1 MKKLMWLFALG
12 TFLAAGVYSVVSLNR
27 WEWSRALYFG
37 LVVLVAEVGLATGL
51 VLRKLDQQAE
61 AEAEAHAGE
70 RDEIRDILRGSR
82 VSRDRFRWLAPERV
96 ASRSNVFITMVVSG
110 GILLSGL
117 AWLLDKVAANT
128 TTSLQEGRLA
138 GDLTRIAYPS
148 DGLLPDEVTVLAQQ
162 LPDLDDP
169 QLRMLLGRDR

>member
-1 MKKLMWLFALG
+1 MKKLVWLFALG
-12 TFLAAGVYSVVSLNR
+12 TFLAAGVYSVISLNR

-37 LVVLVAEVGLATGL
+37 LVVLVAEIGLATGL
-51 VLRKLDQQAE
+51 VLRKLDQQDE
-61 AEAEAHAGE
+61 EDDGE
-70 RDEIRDILRGSR
+70 RDEVRDILRASR
-82 VSRDRFRWLAPERV
+82 VPRERFRWLAADRLTT
-96 ASRSNVFITMVVSG
+96 RSNVFITMVVSG

-117 AWLLDKVAANT
+117 AWLLDKVAAKT

-138 GDLTRIAYPS
+138 GDLTKIAYPG

>member
-1 MKKLMWLFALG
+1 MKKLVWLFALG
-12 TFLAAGVYSVVSLNR
+12 TLLAAAVYSVVSLNR

-37 LVVLVAEVGLATGL
+37 LVVLVAEIGLATGL
-51 VLRKLDQQAE
+51 VLRKLDRQAE
-61 AEAEAHAGE
+61 LEAGE
-70 RDEIRDILRGSR
+70 QDEVRDILRSSR
-82 VSRDRFRWLAPERV
+82 VSQRRFRWLDPEQI

-117 AWLLDKVAANT
+117 AWLLDKLAANT

-138 GDLTRIAYPS
+138 GDLTEIAYPA
-148 DGLLPDEVTVLAQQ
+148 DGLLPDDVTVLAQQ

>member
-1 MKKLMWLFALG
+1 MKKLVWLFALG
-12 TFLAAGVYSVVSLNR
+12 TFLAAGVYSIISLNR

-37 LVVLVAEVGLATGL
+37 LVVLVAEIGLATGL
-51 VLRKLDQQAE
+51 VLHKLDQQAE
-61 AEAEAHAGE
+61 ADVGD
-70 RDEIRDILRGSR
+70 RDEVRDILRSSR
-82 VSRDRFRWLAPERV
+82 VSRDRFQWLAPDQV

-138 GDLTRIAYPS
+138 GDLTKIAYPS
-148 DGLLPDEVTVLAQQ
+148 DGLLPDDVTVLAQQ

>member
-1 MKKLMWLFALG
+1 MKKLVWLFALG
-12 TFLAAGVYSVVSLNR
+12 TFLAAGVYSVISLNR

-61 AEAEAHAGE
+61 ADAGE
-70 RDEIRDILRGSR
+70 RDEVRDILRSSR
-82 VSRDRFRWLAPERV
+82 VSRDRFRWLAADQV
-96 ASRSNVFITMVVSG
+96 TSRSNVFITMVVSG

-169 QLRMLLGRDR
+169 QLRMLLGRER

>member
-1 MKKLMWLFALG
+1 MKKLVWLFAIG
-12 TFLAAGVYSVVSLNR
+12 TFLAAGVYSVISLNR

-37 LVVLVAEVGLATGL
+37 LVVLVAEVALATGL
-51 VLRKLDQQAE
+51 VLRKLDRQAE
-61 AEAEAHAGE
+61 QEASD
-70 RDEIRDILRGSR
+70 RDEVRDILRSSR
-82 VSRDRFRWLAPERV
+82 VSRDRFRWLAPDQV
-96 ASRSNVFITMVVSG
+96 TSRTNVFITMVVGG

-117 AWLLDKVAANT
+117 AWLLDKIAANT

-138 GDLTRIAYPS
+138 GDLTRIAYPD
-148 DGLLPDEVTVLAQQ
+148 DGLVPDDVTVLAQQ